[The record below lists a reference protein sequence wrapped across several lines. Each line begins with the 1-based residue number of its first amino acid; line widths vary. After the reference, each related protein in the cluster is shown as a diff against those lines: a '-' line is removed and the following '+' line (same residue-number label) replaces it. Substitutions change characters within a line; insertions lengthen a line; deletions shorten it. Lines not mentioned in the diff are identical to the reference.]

1 MKSSDLSEFF
11 NLLGKAK
18 KEKEEEF
25 DNLLKEADINLDDLT
40 SSIVSG
46 IKEAKEDQKKQKKN
60 EEKLIEQLDSIIDV
74 IENPKEVKDITEP
87 AVTVGVPEDF
97 DVSKLEEEDNLD
109 VQDWNDGK
117 NVNFT
122 EVDAVDI
129 IKPEPI
135 KTSEVSDTVAQ
146 AIKFIEDTN
155 IKEEIENSDDTNL
168 DKLKKE
174 IKQVRDILYKVLAHG
189 PGSGEVR
196 VLKMDDVD
204 EDSAKVDGK
213 VLQYQS
219 SSSKFVGAT
228 MPSNNNQ
235 LTNGAGYITT
245 SFTNTNQLTNGAGFI
260 TASDNITGTSAGLTG
275 TPNITVGSV
284 IASTGTFSGN
294 VSIAGTLTYEDVT
307 NIDSVGLITAR
318 SGVLVGSGI
327 TLSPDGDIFAVGVS
341 TFTDDINLPDNVEL
355 KLGNAGEVR
364 LFHSGVD
371 TKFIISQH
379 FFNMHANGYNFLSQ
393 NGSETLFTAFQNGA
407 VSLFFDNTKRFETS
421 DSGAEITGDLEVT
434 NTASGTAL
442 KLIDS
447 SNKQFAAGGGGGG
460 SPFAGSSTNH
470 DFRIQVGANQN
481 AIFEYNADEKGI
493 FKLGPASGIG
503 ITFNGASGNAN
514 FAGITTFT
522 GTVGFGTHITL
533 QDDAEIRLGERV
545 SGGNRVGDFIIRHDP
560 NMFGSVYNVIQS
572 NNGNIQIENRDAGG
586 QTRFLYL
593 KSDGVQLRSYT
604 GNEAFIQCTR
614 NQDVKLYYNNSVK
627 LATSN
632 SGVDI
637 TGDLTVSG
645 SVSEGSDIRLKTN
658 IKPIEDPIDKV
669 TQIEGVSF
677 NWKKD
682 NKPSLGVIAD
692 QVEKIIPELV
702 QGDDPKTVNY
712 NGLIGLLIEAV
723 KDQQTQIDSLKER
736 LSKLE

>member
-1 MKSSDLSEFF
+1 MKPSDLSEFF

-40 SSIVSG
+40 SSLVSG
-46 IKEAKEDQKKQKKN
+46 IKEAKKDQKKQKKN

-97 DVSKLEEEDNLD
+97 DVTTLEDADDNET
-109 VQDWNDGK
+109 V
-117 NVNFT
+117 
-122 EVDAVDI
+122 EIIDI

-135 KTSEVSDTVAQ
+135 KTPEISDTVAQ
-146 AIKFIEDTN
+146 AIKFIEETN

-168 DKLKKE
+168 DKLKIE

-219 SSSKFVGAT
+219 SSGKFVG
-228 MPSNNNQ
+228 
-235 LTNGAGYITT
+235 
-245 SFTNTNQLTNGAGFI
+245 
-260 TASDNITGTSAGLTG
+260 
-275 TPNITVGSV
+275 VGM
-284 IASTGTFSGN
+284 ASTDNVRTGILDVAGIATFRDGVQFDGN

-307 NIDSVGLITAR
+307 NVDSVGLITAR
-318 SGVLVGSGI
+318 NGIVVGSGI

-341 TFTDDINLPDNVEL
+341 TFKDDINLPDNVEL
-355 KLGNAGEVR
+355 KLGSAGEVR

-371 TKFIISQH
+371 TKFIMSQH
-379 FFNMHANGYNFLSQ
+379 YFNMQANGYNFLSQ

-407 VSLFFDNTKRFETS
+407 VSLFFDNTKRFET
-421 DSGAEITGDLEVT
+421 T
-434 NTASGTAL
+434 NT
-442 KLIDS
+442 
-447 SNKQFAAGGGGGG
+447 
-460 SPFAGSSTNH
+460 
-470 DFRIQVGANQN
+470 
-481 AIFEYNADEKGI
+481 
-493 FKLGPASGIG
+493 
-503 ITFNGASGNAN
+503 
-514 FAGITTFT
+514 
-522 GTVGFGTHITL
+522 
-533 QDDAEIRLGERV
+533 
-545 SGGNRVGDFIIRHDP
+545 
-560 NMFGSVYNVIQS
+560 
-572 NNGNIQIENRDAGG
+572 
-586 QTRFLYL
+586 
-593 KSDGVQLRSYT
+593 
-604 GNEAFIQCTR
+604 
-614 NQDVKLYYNNSVK
+614 
-627 LATSN
+627 
-632 SGVDI
+632 GVDI

>member
-25 DNLLKEADINLDDLT
+25 DNLLRETNINLDDLT
-40 SSIVSG
+40 SNLVSG
-46 IKEAKEDQKKQKKN
+46 IKKTKEDQKKQKKK

-74 IENPKEVKDITEP
+74 IESPKEVKDITEP
-87 AVTVGVPEDF
+87 AVTVGVPENF
-97 DVSKLEEEDNLD
+97 DVSKLEEEDNLNI
-109 VQDWNDGK
+109 QDWNDGK
-117 NVNFT
+117 DVNFT

-135 KTSEVSDTVAQ
+135 KTSEISDTVTQ
-146 AIKFIEDTN
+146 AIKFIEETN

-204 EDSAKVDGK
+204 ENSAKVDGK

-219 SSSKFVGAT
+219 SSSKFVGTT

-307 NIDSVGLITAR
+307 NVDSVGIGTFREGIFIPDNKKVQFGNVAGNADLEIYHD
-318 SGVLVGSGI
+318 GSHSFISDQG
-327 TLSPDGDIFAVGVS
+327 TGSLKLLVS
-341 TFTDDINLPDNVEL
+341 TLTV
-355 KLGNAGEVR
+355 KNAGD
-364 LFHSGVD
+364 S
-371 TKFIISQH
+371 KF
-379 FFNMHANGYNFLSQ
+379 
-393 NGSETLFTAFQNGA
+393 AFI
-407 VSLFFDNTKRFETS
+407 V
-421 DSGAEITGDLEVT
+421 V
-434 NTASGTAL
+434 
-442 KLIDS
+442 
-447 SNKQFAAGGGGGG
+447 
-460 SPFAGSSTNH
+460 PGSST
-470 DFRIQVGANQN
+470 
-481 AIFEYNADEKGI
+481 
-493 FKLGPASGIG
+493 KLF
-503 ITFNGASGNAN
+503 FNGNQKLETQDT
-514 FAGITTFT
+514 GI
-522 GTVGFGTHITL
+522 
-533 QDDAEIRLGERV
+533 
-545 SGGNRVGDFIIRHDP
+545 S
-560 NMFGSVYNVIQS
+560 
-572 NNGNIQIENRDAGG
+572 
-586 QTRFLYL
+586 
-593 KSDGVQLRSYT
+593 
-604 GNEAFIQCTR
+604 
-614 NQDVKLYYNNSVK
+614 
-627 LATSN
+627 
-632 SGVDI
+632 I

-645 SVSEGSDIRLKTN
+645 SVSEGSDVRLKTN
-658 IKPIEDPIDKV
+658 IKPIKDPLDKV

-682 NKPSLGVIAD
+682 NKPALGVIAD

>member
-40 SSIVSG
+40 SNLVSG

-97 DVSKLEEEDNLD
+97 DVTTLEDVDDNET
-109 VQDWNDGK
+109 V
-117 NVNFT
+117 
-122 EVDAVDI
+122 EIIDI

-146 AIKFIEDTN
+146 AIKFIEETN

-196 VLKMDDVD
+196 ILKMDDVD
-204 EDSAKVDGK
+204 EDSVKVDGK

-245 SFTNTNQLTNGAGFI
+245 SFTNTNQLINGAGFI

-307 NIDSVGLITAR
+307 NVDSVGLITAR
-318 SGVLVGSGI
+318 NGIVVGSGI
-327 TLSPDGDIFAVGVS
+327 TLSPDGDIFSVGFS
-341 TFTDDINLPDNVEL
+341 TIGNSSSGGVEL
-355 KLGNAGEVR
+355 Y
-364 LFHSGVD
+364 HQGV
-371 TKFIISQH
+371 KRISSKSFGATVH
-379 FFNMHANGYNFLSQ
+379 GSLIAN
-393 NGSETLFTAFQNGA
+393 T
-407 VSLFFDNTKRFETS
+407 SLKVN
-421 DSGAEITGDLEVT
+421 
-434 NTASGTAL
+434 
-442 KLIDS
+442 
-447 SNKQFAAGGGGGG
+447 
-460 SPFAGSSTNH
+460 
-470 DFRIQVGANQN
+470 
-481 AIFEYNADEKGI
+481 
-493 FKLGPASGIG
+493 
-503 ITFNGASGNAN
+503 
-514 FAGITTFT
+514 
-522 GTVGFGTHITL
+522 
-533 QDDAEIRLGERV
+533 
-545 SGGNRVGDFIIRHDP
+545 
-560 NMFGSVYNVIQS
+560 
-572 NNGNIQIENRDAGG
+572 
-586 QTRFLYL
+586 
-593 KSDGVQLRSYT
+593 SYT
-604 GNEAFIQCTR
+604 GNLLVGVSNEFTIQHDNENTLVNNTVGILSITSSNNVAITTNSSVSGIATFR
-614 NQDVKLYYNNSVK
+614 SLVKLPDSSDNQTGRLMFGDDTDLQIYHDGSHSYISDQGTGQLKLLVSTLSVK
-627 LATSN
+627 NVGDNKNALIVVPGSSTKLFFNGNQKLETQDTGIS
-632 SGVDI
+632 I

-658 IKPIEDPIDKV
+658 IKPIKDPIDKV

-682 NKPSLGVIAD
+682 NKPALGVIAD